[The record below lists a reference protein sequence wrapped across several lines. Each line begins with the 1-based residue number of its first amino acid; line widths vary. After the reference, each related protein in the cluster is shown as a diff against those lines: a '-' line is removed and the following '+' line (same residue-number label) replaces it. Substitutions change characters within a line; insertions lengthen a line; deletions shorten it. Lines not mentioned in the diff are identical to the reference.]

1 MNYFYSLEFISLVAI
16 AILVFWNISLRNS
29 AERRKDHQRRKSAEQ
44 KLKESEEKF
53 RTLFEMAPM
62 LLNSFEQS
70 ESGACL
76 LWNKECEKV
85 FGYSLEELNA
95 APDAMALFYP
105 DEKIRAQVLESFDSD
120 DSPVFKEWRPM
131 TKHSK
136 QLITMWANVRLPN
149 GELISVGYDV
159 TQQRKSESIVIKK
172 TKQLH
177 EAQKKL
183 SELNASLEQRV
194 NVEVEKNR
202 QQQKMMIQ
210 QSRHAQMGEILS
222 MIAHQWRHPLNNLS
236 LIIQDAV
243 LQYKLD
249 KLDDEAVSKFNVN
262 SSKQIKQMSNTI
274 TGFKDFFKPDKNAVE
289 FLVSQSINQAV
300 EIIEPMLEV
309 NAIKLIIE
317 TQADALII
325 GYPTELGQS
334 IVNILSNAKDALM
347 ENEIEDKSIRLLLR
361 AHDDEISIVIRDNAG
376 GIADNIVEKIFD
388 PYFSTKSEQH
398 GTGLGLYITKII
410 VEEHMK
416 GKLSVYNHDSGAVF
430 SITFKL
436 S

>member
-1 MNYFYSLEFISLVAI
+1 
-16 AILVFWNISLRNS
+16 
-29 AERRKDHQRRKSAEQ
+29 
-44 KLKESEEKF
+44 
-53 RTLFEMAPM
+53 
-62 LLNSFEQS
+62 
-70 ESGACL
+70 
-76 LWNKECEKV
+76 
-85 FGYSLEELNA
+85 
-95 APDAMALFYP
+95 
-105 DEKIRAQVLESFDSD
+105 
-120 DSPVFKEWRPM
+120 
-131 TKHSK
+131 
-136 QLITMWANVRLPN
+136 
-149 GELISVGYDV
+149 
-159 TQQRKSESIVIKK
+159 
-172 TKQLH
+172 
-177 EAQKKL
+177 
-183 SELNASLEQRV
+183 
-194 NVEVEKNR
+194 
-202 QQQKMMIQ
+202 
-210 QSRHAQMGEILS
+210 
-222 MIAHQWRHPLNNLS
+222 
-236 LIIQDAV
+236 
-243 LQYKLD
+243 
-249 KLDDEAVSKFNVN
+249 
-262 SSKQIKQMSNTI
+262 MSNTI